1 MASLRKLPNSKYWIA
16 CFTDHTSRQRQRST
30 KQTDRKKAQKI
41 ADQYELA
48 YTRALTENQ
57 ARRVLS
63 DIYKDIHGEH
73 LLTASIEDYF
83 NTWLSRKEIENAR
96 GTYLRYQ
103 GTIKKFLTFLGPEK
117 SSRDLSY
124 LSKPEI
130 VLFRDSVANNLTTST
145 ANLQLKILRSA
156 LQQAWK
162 DGLIQ
167 DNPAAR
173 VASIK
178 KKIRSSARR
187 GFTIDELKKVLDAAN
202 EEWRGIII
210 TGLYT
215 GQRLGD
221 IVRLTWASIDLPREE
236 LALTTAKTGR
246 RIVLP
251 ITQPLMDYLLTL
263 PTSDNPSSPLFKMA
277 YENAEKLGRVER
289 LSQQFYDILVSAGL
303 AKGRS
308 KKPTGRGKS
317 VRRKT
322 NELSFHS
329 LRHTA
334 TTLMKDAGIPESVV
348 RDVIGHASSAVS
360 AIYTHVG
367 TKAKEKALNALPNLF
382 EA

>member
-317 VRRKT
+317 VRRK
-322 NELSFHS
+322 
-329 LRHTA
+329 
-334 TTLMKDAGIPESVV
+334 I
-348 RDVIGHASSAVS
+348 
-360 AIYTHVG
+360 
-367 TKAKEKALNALPNLF
+367 
-382 EA
+382 

>member
-1 MASLRKLPNSKYWIA
+1 MASLRKLPNSIYWIA
-16 CFTDHTSRQRQRST
+16 CYTDHTSRQRQRST

-41 ADQYELA
+41 ADQYESA
-48 YTRALTENQ
+48 YKRTLTESQ

-73 LLTASIEDYF
+73 LLKVSIEDYF
-83 NTWLSRKEIENAR
+83 KSWLSRKEIENAR
-96 GTYLRYQ
+96 STYLHYQ
-103 GTIKKFLTFLGPEK
+103 GTVKKFLTFLGPEK

-124 LSKPEI
+124 LSKTEI
-130 VLFRDSVANNLTTST
+130 VNFRDNVAEDLTAAT
-145 ANLQLKILRSA
+145 ANQHLKILRSA
-156 LQQAWK
+156 LHQAWK
-162 DGLIQ
+162 DELMQ

-173 VASIK
+173 VATIK
-178 KKIRSSARR
+178 KIVRSTTRR
-187 GFTIDELKKVLDAAN
+187 GFTISELKKVLAAAN

-210 TGLYT
+210 AGLYT

-221 IVRLTWASIDLPREE
+221 IARLTWASIDLQREE

-251 ITQPLMDYLLTL
+251 IAQPLMDYLLRL
-263 PTSDNPSSPLFKMA
+263 PASDKPSSALFKRA
-277 YENAEKLGRVER
+277 YEKAERHGNVVG
-289 LSQQFYDILVSAGL
+289 LSQQFYDLLVSAGL
-303 AKGRS
+303 AKARS
-308 KKPTGRGKS
+308 YKSPSCGKS

-367 TKAKEKALNALPNLF
+367 TNAKRKALNALPNVF
-382 EA
+382 EE